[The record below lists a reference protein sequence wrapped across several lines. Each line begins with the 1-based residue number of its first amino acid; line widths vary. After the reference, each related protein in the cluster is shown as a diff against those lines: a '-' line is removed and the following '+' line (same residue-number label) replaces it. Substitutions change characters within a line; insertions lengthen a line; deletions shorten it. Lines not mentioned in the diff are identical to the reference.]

1 MSTFLQASQIQNPTG
16 LWLIHGDEPLVASWL
31 MDGWRTH
38 WTAQQVERKRVDMK
52 SAKSWV
58 DALSEFD
65 HIGLFSS
72 QTVVEMHGNH
82 KPDKKTLERLRD
94 FCENPNDNCLI
105 VLMPAQDWKAQKTVF
120 FKQCVQLG
128 NVINTTLNNENERRQ
143 LLNIKAAEFGI
154 QLDNDAWRMLLEQ
167 TQNNLLAAYQA
178 LWRVSDLAVIQQHN
192 TTPTDTMPTD
202 ALMVDVSTLKPAL
215 VAQSRYSQYDLSDA
229 MLAGNV
235 PKVIEILHYL
245 KESGEAPTLLLWNL
259 SKDARILMQMLHGSS
274 AQDAGVWR
282 NKVGQYN
289 QALRHLNFQASQHW
303 PALMLETDRSIKG
316 LSGTPVWENL
326 TQLALSM
333 AGKDVFLTSC

>member
-1 MSTFLQASQIQNPTG
+1 MTNFAQASQIQNPTG

-58 DALSEFD
+58 EALSEFD
-65 HIGLFSS
+65 NIGLFSS

-105 VLMPAQDWKAQKTVF
+105 VLMPTQDWKSQKTVF
-120 FKQCVQLG
+120 FKQCMQLG

-143 LLNIKAAEFGI
+143 LLSIKAAEFGI

-178 LWRVSDLAVIQQHN
+178 LWRVSDLVVIQQQN
-192 TTPTDTMPTD
+192 ESQTENR
-202 ALMVDVSTLKPAL
+202 MVDVNTLKPAL

-229 MLAGNV
+229 VLAGNV
-235 PKVIEILHYL
+235 SRVTEVLHYL

-259 SKDARILMQMLHGSS
+259 SKDARILMQMLHGTS

-289 QALRHLNFQASQHW
+289 QALRHLNYQSSQHW
-303 PALMLETDRSIKG
+303 PALMLDIDRSIKG
-316 LSGTPVWENL
+316 LSDTPVWESL
-326 TQLALSM
+326 SQLALSM
-333 AGKDVFLTSC
+333 AGKDVFLEKTG

>member
-1 MSTFLQASQIQNPTG
+1 MTNFAQASQVQNPTG

-38 WTAQQVERKRVDMK
+38 WTTQQVERKRVDMK

-58 DALSEFD
+58 EALNEFNN
-65 HIGLFSS
+65 IGLFSS

-82 KPDKKTLERLRD
+82 KPDKKTLEHLRD

-105 VLMPAQDWKAQKTVF
+105 VLMPTQDWKAQKTIF
-120 FKQCVQLG
+120 FKQCSQLG
-128 NVINTTLNNENERRQ
+128 NVVNTTLNNESERQQ
-143 LLNIKAAEFGI
+143 LLSIKATEFGI

-178 LWRVSDLAVIQQHN
+178 LWRVSDLAVIQQ
-192 TTPTDTMPTD
+192 TSLTDTLQTD
-202 ALMVDVSTLKPAL
+202 SLLVTAEMLKPAL

-229 MLAGNV
+229 ILAGNV
-235 PKVIEILHYL
+235 TKVVEVLHYL
-245 KESGEAPTLLLWNL
+245 EESGEAPTLLLWNL
-259 SKDARILMQMLHGSS
+259 SKDARILMQMLHGTS

-289 QALRHLNFQASQHW
+289 QALRHLNFHASQHW
-303 PALMLETDRSIKG
+303 PALMLDIDRSIKG
-316 LSGTPVWENL
+316 LSDTPVWESL

-333 AGKDVFLTSC
+333 AGKDVFMVAS